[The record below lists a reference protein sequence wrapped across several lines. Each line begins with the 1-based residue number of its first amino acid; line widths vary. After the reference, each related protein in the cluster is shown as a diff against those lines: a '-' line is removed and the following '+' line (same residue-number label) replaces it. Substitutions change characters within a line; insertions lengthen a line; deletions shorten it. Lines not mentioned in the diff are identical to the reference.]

1 MALRDE
7 VREQRHKLKGKSLSE
22 KWKYFFEYYK
32 WAALA
37 CIVIIIGIIAFTKQ
51 VISAS
56 REKTLY
62 GFWINAGIQLDKDS
76 IQDNFAKRYQYDLDK
91 HPMVFE
97 EATYVLGEAGN
108 VIKGDGYTTAKIS
121 ILIKDKKL
129 DYFILDEATFP
140 SFAEGGVC
148 GHLNKLFDSVDIA
161 MFRDYVYYYEYEG
174 VSYPLGIDITDSPY
188 IKNSGAYGDSK
199 VILCISPNAP
209 HINATMEFIQFL
221 LTEETETN

>member
-22 KWKYFFEYYK
+22 KWKYFFAYYK

-37 CIVIIIGIIAFTKQ
+37 CIVIIIGIVAFTRQ

-62 GFWINAGIQLDKDS
+62 GFWINAGTQLDTDS
-76 IQDNFAKRYQYDLDK
+76 MQEDFAKRYQYDLDK

-108 VIKGDGYTTAKIS
+108 VVKGDGYTTAKIA

-129 DYFILDEATFP
+129 DYFILDEANF
-140 SFAEGGVC
+140 SGFAEEGVC
-148 GHLNKLFDSVDIA
+148 GQLNRIFDSVDVA
-161 MFRDYVYYYEYEG
+161 MFRDYVCYYELDGE
-174 VSYPLGIDITDSPY
+174 SYPLGIDITDSPY

-209 HINATMEFIQFL
+209 HLNATMEFIQFL
-221 LTEETETN
+221 LTEEPEAD